1 MLSSYRLAFLALI
14 AAAFLLIGCATDPI
28 TDSLRPTPEDVANH
42 PGAPAGSVAALV
54 RVGEAS
60 RQSGDPVTAITLFRR
75 AHNLDP
81 FKVEPLVKL
90 GDALNDVGKFGEAAD
105 SFRSALEYEHNNVEA
120 LRGLGTALIGMNQP
134 GLAIDHFKAALA
146 IAPDYRSYNGLGVAS
161 DHMGQHKAAQD
172 YYEAGLK
179 IFPKNLTL
187 LNNLGLS
194 QLLTRDYDA
203 AVVTLVTAAEQP
215 GATARQRLN
224 LALAYG
230 LAGRDTEAQRIARID
245 LDDKTVQDNVAYYG
259 ILRAADDAA
268 LLSAILGVH
277 VPVPP
282 PSTASQPDMSA
293 PATIQPKAGGESSV
307 DTPVNPQAADNP
319 AALPEVGAT
328 NKAAAEATAASSGSS
343 MRITANA
350 PDAEAVQPVAKLTI
364 KPVMRAT
371 ISPPETSAA
380 PKAEANASVVT
391 PPTTAVQTQ
400 SESNQPNAGQTTLQA
415 SSAQITASAATAQK
429 QATQF
434 QAAEKP
440 TNPPATVSASSDP
453 NDSKPAVKAASV
465 PIQAPIQASTPQA
478 EPKIQQTAMVT
489 GVPDRGNTRARAG
502 FKQDSDTAG
511 PGAWYVQ
518 QVPTDSDAGTADK
531 WKPVTSFFDQVWNY
545 FFKPLPTTATASAD
559 TGSSAGG
566 AAVSQIAPAAG
577 SATMAPPSMNPDA
590 PISDNGIEYRS
601 RVNSV
606 REAPAATQPGSN

>member
-1 MLSSYRLAFLALI
+1 MLGSYRFAFLALI
-14 AAAFLLIGCATDPI
+14 AAALLLIGCATDPI
-28 TDSLRPTPEDVANH
+28 TDSLRPNPEDVANH

-81 FKVEPLVKL
+81 FKAEPLVKL

-120 LRGLGTALIGMNQP
+120 LRGLGTALVGLNQP

-146 IAPDYRSYNGLGVAS
+146 IEPDYRSYNGLGVAS

-179 IFPKNLTL
+179 VFPKNLTL

-230 LAGRDTEAQRIARID
+230 LAGRDAEAQRIARID
-245 LDDKTVQDNVAYYG
+245 LDDKTVQDNLAYYG

-319 AALPEVGAT
+319 AALPDVGAT
-328 NKAAAEATAASSGSS
+328 PKAAGEAPAASSGSS

-350 PDAEAVQPVAKLTI
+350 PDAEAAQPVAKLTI
-364 KPVMRAT
+364 KPVMRVS

-380 PKAEANASVVT
+380 LKA
-391 PPTTAVQTQ
+391 PTVAQPSTVVQTQ
-400 SESNQPNAGQTTLQA
+400 SESDQPNSGQTKLPA
-415 SSAQITASAATAQK
+415 SSAQIAASAATAQK
-429 QATQF
+429 PATEF
-434 QAAEKP
+434 RATEKP
-440 TNPPATVSASSDP
+440 TNPLATVSASSDP

-465 PIQAPIQASTPQA
+465 PIEASTPQA

-489 GVPDRGNTRARAG
+489 GEPDRGSTRSRAA

-518 QVPTDSDAGTADK
+518 QVSTNSDAGTADK
-531 WKPVTSFFDQVWNY
+531 WKPVTSFLDQVWNY
-545 FFKPLPTTATASAD
+545 FFKPLPATATASAD
-559 TGSSAGG
+559 TASSAGG
-566 AAVSQIAPAAG
+566 TAVSQIAPSAG
-577 SATMAPPSMNPDA
+577 SATMAPPSINPDD
-590 PISDNGIEYRS
+590 PISDNGIEYRN

-606 REAPAATQPGSN
+606 RQAPAATQPGSN

>member
-1 MLSSYRLAFLALI
+1 MLGSYRLAFLALI

-28 TDSLRPTPEDVANH
+28 TDSLRPNPEDVANH

-90 GDALNDVGKFGEAAD
+90 GDALNDVGKFSEAAD
-105 SFRSALEYEHNNVEA
+105 SFRTALEYEHNNVEA
-120 LRGLGTALIGMNQP
+120 LRGLGTALIGLNQP

-146 IAPDYRSYNGLGVAS
+146 IEPDYRSYNGLGVAS

-179 IFPKNLTL
+179 GFPKNLTL

-203 AVVTLVTAAEQP
+203 AMVTLVTAAEQP

-230 LAGRDTEAQRIARID
+230 LAGRDAEAQRIARID
-245 LDDKTVQDNVAYYG
+245 LDDKTVQDNLAYYG

-282 PSTASQPDMSA
+282 PSAASQPDMSA
-293 PATIQPKAGGESSV
+293 PASIQPKAGGGSSV
-307 DTPVNPQAADNP
+307 DAPVNPQAADNP
-319 AALPEVGAT
+319 AAPPDLGVP
-328 NKAAAEATAASSGSS
+328 NKAAGEATPARSGSGT
-343 MRITANA
+343 RLTANA

-364 KPVMRAT
+364 KPVMRVVT
-371 ISPPETSAA
+371 SSPESSAA
-380 PKAEANASVVT
+380 PEA
-391 PPTTAVQTQ
+391 PTVAQLGTVVQTQ
-400 SESNQPNAGQTTLQA
+400 TESVQPNSGQTKLPT
-415 SSAQITASAATAQK
+415 SSAHIAASAATVQK
-429 QATQF
+429 QATEF

-440 TNPPATVSASSDP
+440 THPPAAVSASSNP
-453 NDSKPAVKAASV
+453 NDSDPAPKVAA
-465 PIQAPIQASTPQA
+465 APIQASTPQT
-478 EPKIQQTAMVT
+478 EPKSQQTAMVT
-489 GVPDRGNTRARAG
+489 GEPDGGNAGSRAA

-518 QVPTDSDAGTADK
+518 QVSTNSDAGAADK
-531 WKPVTSFFDQVWNY
+531 WKPVTSFFDQIWNY
-545 FFKPLPTTATASAD
+545 FFKPPPATATASAD

-566 AAVSQIAPAAG
+566 AAV
-577 SATMAPPSMNPDA
+577 
-590 PISDNGIEYRS
+590 
-601 RVNSV
+601 
-606 REAPAATQPGSN
+606 